1 MSDQVPNNQSRKR
14 KEITFSELQ
23 QEFNFLKIRQALLE
37 QCAALTRQIEQLELI
52 RNDPNQLAQFI
63 KQESKPR
70 DREILLSTVSA
81 MLASTF
87 SSSAWSTLIA
97 TWPSSRAML

>member
-1 MSDQVPNNQSRKR
+1 MSDRVTNNQGRKR

-52 RNDPNQLAQFI
+52 RNDPNELAQFI
-63 KQESKPR
+63 KQESKPN
-70 DREILLSTVSA
+70 DREILLSID
-81 MLASTF
+81 
-87 SSSAWSTLIA
+87 SSLKKLVLMH
-97 TWPSSRAML
+97 RV

>member
-37 QCAALTRQIEQLELI
+37 QCAALTHQIEQLELI
-52 RNDPNQLAQFI
+52 RNDPNELAQFI
-63 KQESKPR
+63 KQESKPS
-70 DREILLSTVSA
+70 DREILLSID
-81 MLASTF
+81 
-87 SSSAWSTLIA
+87 SSLKKLVLMH
-97 TWPSSRAML
+97 RV

>member
-14 KEITFSELQ
+14 KEITFTELQ

-63 KQESKPR
+63 KQESKPS
-70 DREILLSTVSA
+70 DREILLSID
-81 MLASTF
+81 
-87 SSSAWSTLIA
+87 SSLKKLVLMH
-97 TWPSSRAML
+97 RV

>member
-63 KQESKPR
+63 KQESKPS
-70 DREILLSTVSA
+70 DREILLSID
-81 MLASTF
+81 
-87 SSSAWSTLIA
+87 SSLKKLVLMH
-97 TWPSSRAML
+97 RV